1 MKQLYKTGSSLDRI
15 QLQMDQKNQLVGDL
29 REKIESFD
37 QKAKSSKDTI
47 RGLQVEYSEKNR
59 LCERQR
65 MRIEELEQE
74 GVRAKEEI
82 KMREEDLK
90 AVKLQ
95 CDEAI

>member
-1 MKQLYKTGSSLDRI
+1 
-15 QLQMDQKNQLVGDL
+15 MDQKNQLVGDL
-29 REKIESFD
+29 REKVDTFD
-37 QKAKSSKDTI
+37 QRVKSLRDTI

-65 MRIEELEQE
+65 MRVEELEQE

-90 AVKLQ
+90 TAKMQCEEAV
-95 CDEAI
+95 

>member
-1 MKQLYKTGSSLDRI
+1 
-15 QLQMDQKNQLVGDL
+15 MDQKNQIVGDL
-29 REKIESFD
+29 REKVESFD
-37 QKAKSSKDTI
+37 QKVKSLKDTI

-65 MRIEELEQE
+65 MRIEDLEQE

-90 AVKLQ
+90 AAKLQ
-95 CDEAI
+95 SEEAIQKIHEVR